1 MPAAVGGSA
10 SDARWMRAALGLA
23 ARGLGRVWPN
33 PSVGCVV
40 VRDGAPVGLG
50 WTQPGGR
57 PHAEVEALGDAGVS
71 ARGATVYVSLEP
83 CAHHG
88 RTPPCADALVAAGVA
103 RVVVACED
111 PDPRVDGAGV
121 RRLRDAG
128 LAVEVGLMR
137 AEAMRLNE
145 GFFRRIRDGRPL
157 VTVKLATT
165 LDGRIATRSGE
176 SRWITG
182 SVARA
187 WGHGLRARND
197 AIMVGTNTAVLDA
210 PDLTCRLP
218 GMADRSPVR
227 VVVDGHLRLPLTARV
242 VATARERATWLLTRT
257 DADAARVAA
266 FAGAGVEILAVP
278 PDADR
283 LLDLPAGLRLLAARG
298 ITRVL
303 VEGGS
308 RLAASLL
315 AAGLVDRLEWFRS
328 PRVIG
333 GDGTPAVAGWGIER
347 LADLAAFRRTG
358 VRAADDDLWES
369 YERVG

>member
-1 MPAAVGGSA
+1 MPAVAGGSP
-10 SDARWMRAALGLA
+10 SDARWMRAALALA

-40 VRDGAPVGLG
+40 VRDGVLVGQG

-57 PHAEVEALGDAGVS
+57 PHAEVEALADAGAA

-128 LAVEVGLMR
+128 LAVDVGLMR

-165 LDGRIATRSGE
+165 LDGRIATRTGE

-182 SVARA
+182 PVARA
-187 WGHGLRARND
+187 WGHGLRARHD
-197 AIMVGTNTAVLDA
+197 AIMVGTNTAVLDD

-227 VVVDGHLRLPLTARV
+227 VIVDGHLRLPLTARA
-242 VATARERATWLLTRT
+242 VATAKDRPTWLLTLR
-257 DADAARVAA
+257 DADATRSAA
-266 FAGAGVEILAVP
+266 FADAGVAVIAVP

-283 LLDLPAGLRLLAARG
+283 LLDLAAGLRLLAGRG

-308 RLAASLL
+308 RLAASLF
-315 AAGLVDRLEWFRS
+315 AAGLVDRLEWFRN

-347 LADLAAFRRTG
+347 LADLAAFRRIG
-358 VRAADDDLWES
+358 LRSAGEDLWES